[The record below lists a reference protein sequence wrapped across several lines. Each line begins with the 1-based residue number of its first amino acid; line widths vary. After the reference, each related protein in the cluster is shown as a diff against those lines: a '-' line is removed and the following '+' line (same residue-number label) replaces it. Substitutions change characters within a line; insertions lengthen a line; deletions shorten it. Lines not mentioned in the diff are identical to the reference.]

1 MGSQTVT
8 SGDVGSSRA
17 FHSSGSQ
24 PPPSHGRLMN
34 PPSRASQWRFG
45 FDNPPDYND
54 NRGFCG
60 GAAHQHLEMGGK
72 CGICG
77 DPYDG
82 PWPHEVGGE
91 YANGHIVA
99 EYKQGQEVEVA
110 VELTTNHLGFFNFR
124 LCPNNN
130 VNQDPKQDCFDDHM
144 LEFDTGHTKH
154 YITEWTKG

>member
-8 SGDVGSSRA
+8 SGDVGSGGA

-24 PPPSHGRLMN
+24 PPPSPG
-34 PPSRASQWRFG
+34 PWQADEPSLQGVTVGFG

-54 NRGFCG
+54 NQGFCG

-99 EYKQGQEVEVA
+99 EYKQGQEV
-110 VELTTNHLGFFNFR
+110 
-124 LCPNNN
+124 
-130 VNQDPKQDCFDDHM
+130 
-144 LEFDTGHTKH
+144 
-154 YITEWTKG
+154 